1 MAKMKNAKVWIDDA
15 LRMIENEIPDAK
27 EALENLQIEFSTA
40 NNWVKRRYEIA
51 QVCGES
57 KEKRK
62 AIEKEVHNK
71 NIYGE
76 FIFGTKGQAILLRT
90 ELLCSKI
97 DFFRACVHEMMH
109 AYCYQ
114 EENKACA
121 FYRACQNGQY
131 PDENVQ
137 IGYNFWKEF
146 VAETLATWICS
157 KYEFEWNRS
166 VIDDLQS
173 NVSTIVENRE
183 SEGIIGMFYAMLFSD
198 SRLDGFTDRKD
209 ILKTII
215 KDVDSDIE
223 NGFLYVYDLISTQI
237 ENGDILIISPEKL
250 ERLGDAI
257 AQLKFEIM
265 IKSARKIANQ
275 GDIYI
280 AS

>member
-1 MAKMKNAKVWIDDA
+1 MAKMENAKVWIDDA
-15 LRMIENEIPDAK
+15 LRMIKNEIPDAK
-27 EALENLQIEFSTA
+27 EAVKNLPIEFSTA
-40 NNWVKRRYEIA
+40 NNWVKRRDEIA
-51 QVCGES
+51 QACGEA

-62 AIEKEVHNK
+62 AIEKEIRGK
-71 NIYGE
+71 DIYGE

-97 DFFRACVHEMMH
+97 DFFRACVHEIMH

-114 EENKACA
+114 EENKASA

-157 KYEFEWNRS
+157 KYEFKWS
-166 VIDDLQS
+166 QPVIDDLQS
-173 NVSTIVENRE
+173 DILAVVENRE
-183 SEGIIGMFYAMLFSD
+183 SEGVIGMFYAMLFSD
-198 SRLDGFTDRKD
+198 SRLDGITDRKD

-250 ERLGDAI
+250 EQLGDAI

-265 IKSARKIANQ
+265 IKSAMKIANQ
-275 GDIYI
+275 VGIYI